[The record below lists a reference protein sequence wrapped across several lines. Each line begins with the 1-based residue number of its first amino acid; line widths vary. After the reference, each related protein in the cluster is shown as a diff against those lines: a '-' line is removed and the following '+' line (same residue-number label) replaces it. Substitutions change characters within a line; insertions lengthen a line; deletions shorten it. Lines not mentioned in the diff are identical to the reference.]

1 MLRVL
6 LGLAIAVSIVH
17 YVDNT
22 VRYDDYVQGASTP
35 VARWMVPASWFLFT
49 AAGVAGLLLYERG
62 RYGPAAGLLAFYS
75 VSGLIG
81 FAHYQ
86 SISPTDFD
94 AAPEHVHRARHR
106 VRCVDPGLRRLDRP
120 CDAERPGPPRHPSAV
135 RPRGSA
141 AGRRRAGA
149 TRSG

>member
-1 MLRVL
+1 MHPTPLDADLGHRTGVARSAPAADRSVTVLRVL

-35 VARWMVPASWFLFT
+35 VARWMVPAGWVLFT

-81 FAHYQ
+81 LAHYQ

-94 AAPEHVHRARHR
+94 ALQNTFIV
-106 VRCVDPGLRRLDRP
+106 LDIA
-120 CDAERPGPPRHPSAV
+120 CGASILAFAIWTAV
-135 RPRGSA
+135 RR
-141 AGRRRAGA
+141 
-149 TRSG
+149 

>member
-1 MLRVL
+1 
-6 LGLAIAVSIVH
+6 
-17 YVDNT
+17 
-22 VRYDDYVQGASTP
+22 
-35 VARWMVPASWFLFT
+35 MVPASWFLFT

-62 RYGPAAGLLAFYS
+62 RYGPAAALLAFYS

-120 CDAERPGPPRHPSAV
+120 CDAERPARRVAVGRQASGVGGRSPSGRGHAIGVTGLSMRSPTARFGRSTAKCRNLEPRVQPSAK
-135 RPRGSA
+135 
-141 AGRRRAGA
+141 
-149 TRSG
+149 